1 MLKSLFNGQREGC
14 LADELEGNLTL
25 RYNGRVDQGTSVNYF
40 NTFMPI
46 MPLLCRLCRYYYAD
60 YAVIM
65 PIMPLFLGAF
75 PEHNRSIITNFRSII
90 GEA

>member
-40 NTFMPI
+40 NIFMPIMPLLCRYYAVIIMLI
-46 MPLLCRLCRYYYAD
+46 MPLLCRLCRY
-60 YAVIM
+60 
-65 PIMPLFLGAF
+65 
-75 PEHNRSIITNFRSII
+75 S
-90 GEA
+90 